1 MNEWMVFIRWSYG
14 VVLWEIYSYGDNPY
28 PSVPLQSLY
37 NTLSAGYQMPRPDDD
52 THEMSV

>member
-1 MNEWMVFIRWSYG
+1 MVFIRWSYG